1 MFNDLLTRNAYLAIR
16 FLICSYSQITSRMN
30 KVLFMPVQQIFN
42 PCHTHSMNTLYRQ
55 EWYTKIEL
63 IYGQERS
70 SLRSLLFPYFFPFNI
85 FPTFS
90 KLQEKGASTQLPSG
104 YPCVTRLSRQAFIDK
119 FIRDMMEP
127 LHIRTPVLESH
138 PMTKIAGF
146 PVYLKLENVQPVASF
161 KIRGLGN
168 LCQKV
173 GQ

>member
-1 MFNDLLTRNAYLAIR
+1 MVRNEVATDH
-16 FLICSYSQITSRMN
+16 CS
-30 KVLFMPVQQIFN
+30 FPF
-42 PCHTHSMNTLYRQ
+42 
-55 EWYTKIEL
+55 
-63 IYGQERS
+63 S
-70 SLRSLLFPYFFPFNI
+70 SLLI
-85 FPTFS
+85 FPSSS
-90 KLQEKGASTQLPSG
+90 KLQKKGASTQLPSG

-119 FIRDMMEP
+119 FIRGMMEP
-127 LHIRTPVLESH
+127 LHIKTPVLESH